1 MGWYTKIWM
10 FELGVWL
17 CEMFVKSPLP
27 CRQHDTSQAL
37 ATTIISL
44 QPTSIVAGPGP
55 SEVPCTLPAWI
66 LNLALWSVVAL
77 KFVLYRITL
86 FQNKH
91 SISNRFYCCFS
102 FVIAMVHRIPWRW
115 NSSGRRFFSATEIQ
129 WLINWISFALSTRIH
144 KFRKMYRKFFH
155 I

>member
-1 MGWYTKIWM
+1 
-10 FELGVWL
+10 
-17 CEMFVKSPLP
+17 MFVKSPLP

-102 FVIAMVHRIPWRW
+102 FIIAMVHRIP
-115 NSSGRRFFSATEIQ
+115 
-129 WLINWISFALSTRIH
+129 
-144 KFRKMYRKFFH
+144 
-155 I
+155 